1 MSPFLVGLWQGAVDT
16 GTVHGP
22 GVALA
27 PGGREACPWPLQP
40 GLEKEGAPGAG
51 LGSGEANLLN
61 MGPRKPAM
69 LSLDRKWG
77 CGRGGGSASSRES
90 FHEGCVVRTS
100 R

>member
-1 MSPFLVGLWQGAVDT
+1 MSPFLVGLWQGAVEPW
-16 GTVHGP
+16 GSSGS
-22 GVALA
+22 
-27 PGGREACPWPLQP
+27 GGREACPWPLQP

-61 MGPRKPAM
+61 TGPRKPAM